1 MIWKTTDEAKKAG
14 YVYAPWYLLGTAI
27 IGSNIVY
34 ADADKKYFEAPSG
47 AVDASYAN
55 TPIVYTTADVSGY
68 AINAGVVHYDSD
80 FTIESATDFD
90 TTIVA
95 SSVDYGSW
103 VVYKAPD
110 NVYTKEEVDA
120 EVAAAKE
127 AAIAQAKADV
137 AALTPK
143 KVTLSADENVSKLT
157 IYNYCSDS
165 AVAEGELYEAP
176 VYARDGDF
184 GYPCIDGTGQVN
196 FSLALAEGYDAL
208 EVSGDTGNFKTFKT
222 PYTTC
227 KDGIYRL
234 TKVTADS
241 SVSLVAKKQ
250 SEMSSYAIG
259 YKLVLPEGWAGALP
273 TVTEYRT
280 NDAMLENYAP
290 SVIEFTDNA
299 YAGKSYSKDTGYP
312 DNSDG
317 DAAQINFKVD

>member
-1 MIWKTTDEAKKAG
+1 MVWKTTDEAKKAG
-14 YVYAPWYLLGTAI
+14 YIYAPWYLLGTAV

-47 AVDASYAN
+47 TVDASYAN

-68 AINAGVVHYDSD
+68 AINSSVVHYDSE
-80 FTIESATDFD
+80 FTIESATEFD

-110 NVYTKEEVDA
+110 NIYTKEEVDA
-120 EVAAAKE
+120 EVAAAKA
-127 AAIAQAKADV
+127 AAIAKAKAEL
-137 AALTPK
+137 ATLTPK
-143 KVTLSADENVSKLT
+143 KVTLSADENISKLT

-234 TKVTADS
+234 TKVAADS

-250 SEMSSYAIG
+250 SEMGSHSIG
-259 YKLVLPEGWAGALP
+259 YKLVLPEGWTGAIP

-280 NDAMLENYAP
+280 NDAMLANYAP
-290 SVIEFTDNA
+290 NVIEFTDNA
-299 YAGKSYSKDTGYP
+299 YTGKSYSKDTGYP
-312 DNSDG
+312 DNSVG
-317 DAAQINFKVD
+317 DAVQVNFKVD